1 MFPQYSSTVLIKYCT
16 FKALWKNY
24 RELLLEFYFI
34 FTLLNSYSLFKL
46 FKYPPVQTA
55 IVHTVQH
62 WQVFTKV
69 EQRHPRHLI
78 IIFFLFLHWE
88 AAYTSAFLLPFTK
101 VYKDAESLLTSG
113 KSVFLSQ
120 MWEEWQLLCNLF
132 RKSKSAWVTH
142 SFLCHTLSFF
152 SVFNFSSFLNLFLFL
167 WLNQGVMTLWQL
179 HKKAGFHVKWG
190 QSRGS
195 LHVCNCVHA
204 CVEVGNVWCI
214 VRVTGGGV
222 REGNME
228 HLKMIWLMA
237 WLLRLDLIAIHDIKS
252 AYNLNFSSS
261 RTFVF

>member
-78 IIFFLFLHWE
+78 LIFFSFSPLGSCIHLCFSVAFYQSLQRCWKPFNKWE
-88 AAYTSAFLLPFTK
+88 KCVF
-101 VYKDAESLLTSG
+101 
-113 KSVFLSQ
+113 KSNVGGMTAIHYCATCSERVRQRGWHL
-120 MWEEWQLLCNLF
+120 
-132 RKSKSAWVTH
+132 
-142 SFLCHTLSFF
+142 FLCHTLSFF
-152 SVFNFSSFLNLFLFL
+152 SVFNFSSSLNLFLFL

-179 HKKAGFHVKWG
+179 HKKAGFKGEVL
-190 QSRGS
+190 GS
-195 LHVCNCVHA
+195 CQ
-204 CVEVGNVWCI
+204 VGAEQ
-214 VRVTGGGV
+214 GV
-222 REGNME
+222 FARM
-228 HLKMIWLMA
+228 
-237 WLLRLDLIAIHDIKS
+237 
-252 AYNLNFSSS
+252 
-261 RTFVF
+261 